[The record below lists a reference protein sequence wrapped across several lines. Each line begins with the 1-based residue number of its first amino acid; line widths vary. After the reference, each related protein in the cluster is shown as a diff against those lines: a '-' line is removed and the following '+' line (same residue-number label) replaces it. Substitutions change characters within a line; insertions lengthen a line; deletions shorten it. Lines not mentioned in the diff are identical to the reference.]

1 MPAEN
6 NFENMIVQAMPPLQQ
21 IQDQICPV
29 VVPTGIVTLD
39 MSQIPPP
46 IAMFRKDGWLISI
59 NFPYFLHLQ

>member
-1 MPAEN
+1 MPTEN

-39 MSQIPPP
+39 MSQIPPQ
-46 IAMFRKDGWLISI
+46 
-59 NFPYFLHLQ
+59 LQCLEKMDD